1 MSATLEKRKSSKG
14 KVPARSTRHTAHQII
29 DSERGFAGSGP
40 SPKKIA
46 NSQKAA
52 PPREDRPRACHPCTG
67 QMQVIS
73 ALAWMPLTIVLQSQ
87 ALFVQSLLGLRYP
100 APYRPLQKKT

>member
-1 MSATLEKRKSSKG
+1 MSESPTV
-14 KVPARSTRHTAHQII
+14 KVPARSTRHTADQII

-40 SPKKIA
+40 SAKKPA

-52 PPREDRPRACHPCTG
+52 PPGEDRPRSCNPSTC

-73 ALAWMPLTIVLQSQ
+73 ALAWMPLTLVLQYQ
-87 ALFVQSLLGLRYP
+87 ALVVLSLLGLRYP
-100 APYRPLQKKT
+100 TPYGPLKQKT